1 MNCARKTLPLLVA
14 TLAPFIGAP
23 VCAAGLGELVAHS
36 SLGEPLRAE
45 IKLVR
50 NPGEEIDANC
60 IKSIIGSGSDDI
72 PWIHNAR
79 VRLVG
84 EHLSITT
91 REPIKN
97 PIAMLGLRI
106 ACGNELRRDYPIL
119 LQPPIGRIVS
129 PEVTSPPADARA
141 APKSLETAPPQRRT
155 TERPASAVDTGAPAR
170 PVAAKVPRPKPS
182 PAPAKPQQATTASMS
197 AMTVAAPRASAAPRK
212 DRLVIG
218 AGDEANLAPLHM
230 AYQLANPPRSDEPAS
245 PRQALPPEQRTLVEI
260 DDRIAAQLE
269 LDEKIK
275 RLEEYQALLKE
286 RVAQLDRQAPPP
298 SPVSAA
304 PATPQ
309 PPEQSLLE
317 QAKEWATPLAMPLAG
332 LLAIG
337 LGALLWMR
345 RSRRHAPPEAIEP
358 VELSTQTSFEASPP
372 PSAPS
377 DTSPGASAP
386 MTPALSMPEIRQV
399 QPQQVVAAQSSDNNT
414 AEWAE
419 PTFAPAH
426 PIPFDE
432 TVDEQDSALELAEI
446 MMSFGRTQG
455 AAETLADYIRNNPR
469 QAVKPWLKLLDVY
482 HVAGMRAEFEALTR
496 QLNKTFNVKM
506 ISWSDFKA
514 VRAAPDSIEQI
525 GHVTQR
531 LQELWG
537 TQEAQAYI
545 HQILRDNRN
554 GTRQGFPLMVVEE
567 LLLLLA
573 ILDDTLGSYK
583 PPTELSL
590 EAMEPPA
597 QNTAAA

>member
-60 IKSIIGSGSDDI
+60 IKSIIGSDSDDI

-182 PAPAKPQQATTASMS
+182 PAPAKPQQATTASMPV
-197 AMTVAAPRASAAPRK
+197 MTVAAPRK

-304 PATPQ
+304 PATSQ

-345 RSRRHAPPEAIEP
+345 RSRRHAPPR
-358 VELSTQTSFEASPP
+358 S
-372 PSAPS
+372 
-377 DTSPGASAP
+377 
-386 MTPALSMPEIRQV
+386 
-399 QPQQVVAAQSSDNNT
+399 
-414 AEWAE
+414 
-419 PTFAPAH
+419 H
-426 PIPFDE
+426 
-432 TVDEQDSALELAEI
+432 
-446 MMSFGRTQG
+446 
-455 AAETLADYIRNNPR
+455 
-469 QAVKPWLKLLDVY
+469 
-482 HVAGMRAEFEALTR
+482 
-496 QLNKTFNVKM
+496 
-506 ISWSDFKA
+506 
-514 VRAAPDSIEQI
+514 
-525 GHVTQR
+525 
-531 LQELWG
+531 
-537 TQEAQAYI
+537 
-545 HQILRDNRN
+545 
-554 GTRQGFPLMVVEE
+554 
-567 LLLLLA
+567 
-573 ILDDTLGSYK
+573 
-583 PPTELSL
+583 
-590 EAMEPPA
+590 
-597 QNTAAA
+597 